1 MSAKELKVQVDSLF
15 GQVSCITFV
24 MIIIKDL
31 FTSLVCW
38 MDPKSYVIFFCKWV
52 KCPFIDCMDFIRLFR
67 NKW

>member
-24 MIIIKDL
+24 MIIINDL

-38 MDPKSYVIFFCKWV
+38 IAPKNYIIFFLQRGQV
-52 KCPFIDCMDFIRLFR
+52 PVH
-67 NKW
+67 